1 MKKRRKKTSHQFKIT
16 AYPHTSWEALL
27 NLEPEKFAVYIRRAE
42 KLALPTI
49 MEKRLSPAAAQLVLS
64 QHAQVLATSDSRMTD
79 ESMLAVS
86 NHVLKLWQAGY
97 YTPGPDYPFTFEET
111 LQELREG
118 AKPKEDYT
126 ASIQPY
132 TPIGNDIP
140 RSTREVAGG
149 IVKHPETNLWQI
161 WMMDD
166 GPWESLGAYRDPGKA
181 QHYLEVIINTIRQGT
196 TITKGQALYRQLL
209 SDADGEA
216 KELPYDMLLYL
227 AEHHERFMIKL

>member
-1 MKKRRKKTSHQFKIT
+1 MKKRKKKIGRHFKIT
-16 AYPHTSWEALL
+16 AQQHSSWEALL
-27 NLEPEKFAVYIRRAE
+27 DLEPEEFTVYVRRAE

-49 MEKRLSPAAAQLVLS
+49 KEKRLSPAAAQLVLS
-64 QHAQVLATSDSRMTD
+64 QHAQVLATGDSRMTD

-118 AKPKEDYT
+118 AKPKDDY
-126 ASIQPY
+126 ANSIQLY
-132 TPIGNDIP
+132 TPIGTDIP
-140 RSTREVAGG
+140 RSTREVTGG

-161 WMMDD
+161 WMMED
-166 GPWESLGAYRDPGKA
+166 GPWDSLGAYRDPGKA
-181 QHYLEVIINTIRQGT
+181 QRHLEVIINTIRQGT
-196 TITKGQALYRQLL
+196 TIPKAYSLYRTLL
-209 SDADGEA
+209 SEADGEA

-227 AEHHERFMIKL
+227 AENHERFMIKL